1 MLSRLSIRQKLRI
14 IVFLASTVAIGAVA
28 TSILCF
34 DYRAYQSHL
43 VERCEITVDVVGRNC
58 RAPLLFQDPQ
68 AAQEILL
75 ALSADEHINSAML
88 YDATGALVAEY
99 GAERDSACVTGLE
112 NSARIHGDH
121 VDVVRLIAFDNEHL
135 GTIHVQ
141 ASLAEL
147 RVHLQRFAFV
157 GAVATLIACV
167 LVIVLLRRL
176 ERLISRPITDL
187 ANTAKHI
194 SHSQDFSVRVSKSTE
209 DETGD
214 LVDAFNEML
223 TEIEA
228 KTVAKEKADAA
239 NHAKG
244 EFLANMSHEIRTPM
258 NGVIGMASLLAESD
272 LQPDQ
277 RDSVQTILRSADSLM
292 TVIND
297 ILDFTKIE
305 EGRIDIMPAAFDL
318 AAMLR
323 DTVELMSGTAQS
335 KGLELIASI
344 PADAPGRVVGD
355 EGRIRQI
362 VTNLLNNAIKF
373 TDRGSVTLKVSWAS
387 TEKDHINW
395 KIVVTDTGV
404 GIAPDQVERL
414 FERFTQA
421 DGSVSRKYGGTG
433 LGLAICRQLAAL
445 MGGKVSASSTLGEGS
460 RFCLELPLPAAP
472 TREAAVETMPAPDGR
487 PGASSLQR
495 ETSAATCQG
504 TSRPT
509 VTPSPSFAHA
519 RVLAAE
525 DNAVNQKVVQLLLDR
540 LGVEVTIA
548 ENGAVALSEVQKAD
562 YDLILMDCQM
572 PEMDGYEA
580 TRRIRSLGGK
590 FADIPIIALTAHA
603 MSGDREKCESFGMS
617 DYLTKPLRVP
627 TLTEMLERWLT
638 DSTVPS

>member
-1 MLSRLSIRQKLRI
+1 MLSSLSIRQKLRI

-28 TSILCF
+28 ASILGF
-34 DYRAYQSHL
+34 DYRTYQSHL
-43 VERCEITVDVVGRNC
+43 VERCEIMVDVIGRNC
-58 RAPLLFQDPQ
+58 RASLLFQDPQ

-75 ALSADEHINSAML
+75 ALSADEHVNSAML

-99 GAERDSACVTGLE
+99 GTERDPSCATDLE

-121 VDVVRLIAFDNEHL
+121 VDVVRLITFDNEHL

-157 GAVATLIACV
+157 GVVATLVACV
-167 LVIVLLRRL
+167 LVIFLLRRL
-176 ERLISRPITDL
+176 ERLISRPIADL

-223 TEIEA
+223 AEIEA

-305 EGRIDIMPAAFDL
+305 EGRIDIMPAPFDL

-335 KGLELIASI
+335 KGLELIASV
-344 PADAPGRVVGD
+344 PADAPGGVVGD

-373 TDRGSVTLKVSWAS
+373 TDRGSVTLKVSWSPA
-387 TEKDHINW
+387 ENDHIDW

-433 LGLAICRQLAAL
+433 LGLAICRQLATL
-445 MGGKVSASSTLGEGS
+445 MGGAVSASSTLGEGS
-460 RFCLELPLPAAP
+460 RFCLELPLPVVSTQASADGTAP
-472 TREAAVETMPAPDGR
+472 ATDRQHGSPETTAEVR
-487 PGASSLQR
+487 R
-495 ETSAATCQG
+495 G
-504 TSRPT
+504 TSRPADK
-509 VTPSPSFAHA
+509 PSPSFEHA
-519 RVLAAE
+519 RVLAVE

-540 LGVEVTIA
+540 LGVESVLA
-548 ENGAVALSEVQKAD
+548 ENGVVALSEVQKAELRPD
-562 YDLILMDCQM
+562 
-572 PEMDGYEA
+572 PDGLPRCPRWTA
-580 TRRIRSLGGK
+580 TRRR
-590 FADIPIIALTAHA
+590 A
-603 MSGDREKCESFGMS
+603 ESAPWAENS
-617 DYLTKPLRVP
+617 RT
-627 TLTEMLERWLT
+627 
-638 DSTVPS
+638 SPSSP